1 MNDAILTARH
11 ARRTVNAAYLPY
23 MSPATGKSAEESTH
37 TIVDTLVSDSVICVL
52 YGPRN
57 LRHIMTTTIVSTLI
71 LFAETTHRLTCST
84 RIETEES
91 LNCFEGNTDLDVSS
105 SVF

>member
-11 ARRTVNAAYLPY
+11 ARQTVNAAYLPY

-37 TIVDTLVSDSVICVL
+37 TIVDTPVSDSVICVL

-57 LRHIMTTTIVSTLI
+57 LRHIITLI
-71 LFAETTHRLTCST
+71 RHLHSFHAHVVRRDYTPP
-84 RIETEES
+84 
-91 LNCFEGNTDLDVSS
+91 DLLYSYRNRGKLELR
-105 SVF
+105 